1 MSDLKQIL
9 DELEE
14 VNDSYVD
21 LLWNNLESELDDVR
35 SLTVE
40 QWLRRLHTE
49 YFHEPEMTPKAD
61 G

>member
-9 DELEE
+9 DELGE

-21 LLWNNLESELDDVR
+21 LLWNNLESELDDVK

-40 QWLRRLHTE
+40 QWLRRLHAE
-49 YFHEPEMTPKAD
+49 YFHKPEMAPKVD
-61 G
+61 